1 MSNAKDCNL
10 LTKERLCRGLSMF
23 EVVMRRIKGFLNDPI
38 LSGKVPLN
46 GVMNIDECNEFHR
59 LWSAIQFVYCM
70 PLKKGE
76 YTPEWVTAILVEKI
90 NQQIIALHPV
100 YCINN

>member
-1 MSNAKDCNL
+1 MFSGLQQISNAKDCNL

-23 EVVMRRIKGFLNDPI
+23 EVVMRRIKGFLTDPI
-38 LSGKVPLN
+38 LTGKVPLN

-59 LWSAIQFVYCM
+59 LWSAVQFVYCM

-76 YTPEWVTAILVEKI
+76 LTPE
-90 NQQIIALHPV
+90 
-100 YCINN
+100 